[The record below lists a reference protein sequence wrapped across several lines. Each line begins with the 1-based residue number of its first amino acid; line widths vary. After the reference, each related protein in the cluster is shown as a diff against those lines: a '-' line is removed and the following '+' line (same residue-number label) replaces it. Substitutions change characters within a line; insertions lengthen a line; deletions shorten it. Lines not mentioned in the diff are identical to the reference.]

1 VDAHH
6 PDDRPWIGT
15 HQGTLNV
22 GAMFAPMTAFPLLG
36 GESVVAPLVEPAD
49 ELTID
54 EVRRYSRHLIIPDV
68 GMTGQKRLK
77 NAKVLVIGAGGL
89 GSPALL
95 YLAAAGVG
103 TLGIIDDDVVD
114 ESNLQRQVIH
124 GQSDIGRPKVESAA
138 SAITEINPHVRT
150 VLHNVRLDTDNVF
163 EIFADYDL
171 ILDGTD
177 NFATRYLVNDA
188 AVILNKPYVWG
199 SIYRFEG
206 QVSVFWAQEGPQY
219 RDLYPEPPPPGMVPS
234 CAEGGVLGVLCASI
248 GSIMSTEAIKL
259 IAGIG
264 DPLIGRLMVYDALE
278 MRYSTLKI
286 QRDPNGVIP
295 TELLDDYEAFCGAI
309 SDEAAE
315 AAADSTIS
323 VATLDGWLKERN
335 DGGRDFVL
343 VDVREL
349 NEYEINKIPGSVL
362 IPKGEFL
369 NGTALEKV
377 PSDKQA
383 VLYCKTGMRS
393 AEALAVLKGAGYA
406 DAVHVGGG
414 VVAWVNQID
423 PSQPAY

>member
-1 VDAHH
+1 
-6 PDDRPWIGT
+6 
-15 HQGTLNV
+15 
-22 GAMFAPMTAFPLLG
+22 
-36 GESVVAPLVEPAD
+36 VVAPLVEPAD
-49 ELTID
+49 DLTID

-138 SAITEINPHVRT
+138 ASVAETNPFVK
-150 VLHNVRLDTDNVF
+150 VIQHNVRLDTDNVL

-248 GSIMSTEAIKL
+248 GSIMVTEAIKL
-259 IAGIG
+259 ITGIG

-278 MRYSTLKI
+278 MRYTTLRI
-286 QRDPNGVIP
+286 QRDPSAEAP
-295 TELLDDYEAFCGAI
+295 TELLSDYEAFCGMI

-323 VATLDGWLKERN
+323 VTTLDGWLKERN

-343 VDVREL
+343 VDVREP

-362 IPKGEFL
+362 IPKDEFARGDAFERL
-369 NGTALEKV
+369 DSEKQV
-377 PSDKQA
+377 
-383 VLYCKTGMRS
+383 VLYCKTGRRS
-393 AEALAVLKGAGYA
+393 AELLPAVKGAGFA